1 MNALR
6 HTCRLVGLAAV
17 LVLITSGTA
26 AARPDGGH
34 GTRRVH
40 FTSTTQFVGS
50 ASACDPTTPTRC
62 AGTFQSVRTF
72 GGDIQGTAYVV
83 GSAVL
88 LRDGTYQGQDV
99 AQFTGTIEGCGR
111 GTLLIIETGI
121 LDPATARERGTW
133 TITAGQGTGDLA
145 RVSGSGTADTRAG
158 GAAGAIRCHSRDS
171 HESARPDEPDHDG

>member
-1 MNALR
+1 MNAPR
-6 HTCRLVGLAAV
+6 HARRVVGLAAV
-17 LVLITSGTA
+17 LVLLASNA
-26 AARPDGGH
+26 ASARPDGGH
-34 GTRRVH
+34 GSRRVH
-40 FTSTTQFVGS
+40 FTTTSQIVGGDFG
-50 ASACDPTTPTRC
+50 CDPSAPTRC
-62 AGTFQSVRTF
+62 AGTFRTIRTLT
-72 GGDIQGTAYVV
+72 GDIEGTAYAV

-88 LRDGTYQGQDV
+88 LPDGTYQGQDV

-111 GTLLIIETGI
+111 GTLLMIETGI

-158 GAAGAIRCHSRDS
+158 GATGAIRCHGRDS